1 MTAPVP
7 TESGSYLV
15 IDGELILDHATQP
28 SQPVTTDGIK
38 QAPTVDDQGGIDL
51 CNVVNSDGVG
61 SDPGAGSKAVAA
73 GRKAP

>member
-28 SQPVTTDGIK
+28 PQPVTTDGIN

-51 CNVVNSDGVG
+51 CNVVNSDGDG
-61 SDPGAGSKAVAA
+61 SDPGARSEAVAA
-73 GRKAP
+73 GRKAS

>member
-28 SQPVTTDGIK
+28 PQPVTTDGIN
-38 QAPTVDDQGGIDL
+38 QAPIVDDQGGNDVW
-51 CNVVNSDGVG
+51 NVIQPDGGG
-61 SDPGAGSKAVAA
+61 SDFSAGSKAVAA
-73 GRKAP
+73 GRQAS